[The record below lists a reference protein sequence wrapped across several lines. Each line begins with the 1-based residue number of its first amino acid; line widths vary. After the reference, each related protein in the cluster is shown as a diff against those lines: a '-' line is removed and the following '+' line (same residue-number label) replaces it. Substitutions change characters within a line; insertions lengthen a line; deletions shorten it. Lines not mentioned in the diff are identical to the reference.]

1 MTEALYP
8 LLACCCAGWFWLSL
22 HPGSFLG
29 FALTPGDWSRLFRSL
44 GNKQLQTRSELRAA
58 GRRSIMSH
66 GALIGLGVVAGVSA
80 RSYTALDALPVLA
93 VVALGFSTGYFLL
106 LWSTRAG
113 GWYGAA

>member
-1 MTEALYP
+1 
-8 LLACCCAGWFWLSL
+8 
-22 HPGSFLG
+22 
-29 FALTPGDWSRLFRSL
+29 
-44 GNKQLQTRSELRAA
+44 
-58 GRRSIMSH
+58 MSH